1 MITAACVF
9 SANQSGET
17 ALDIARRLKNAQCEE
32 PVRDM
37 PGCHW
42 LAGDTFSYRD
52 VMLSLEPAQFNEL
65 SDVL

>member
-32 PVRDM
+32 PVRNM
-37 PGCHW
+37 AITTCQAAIGWQVTH
-42 LAGDTFSYRD
+42 LVT
-52 VMLSLEPAQFNEL
+52 VM
-65 SDVL
+65 